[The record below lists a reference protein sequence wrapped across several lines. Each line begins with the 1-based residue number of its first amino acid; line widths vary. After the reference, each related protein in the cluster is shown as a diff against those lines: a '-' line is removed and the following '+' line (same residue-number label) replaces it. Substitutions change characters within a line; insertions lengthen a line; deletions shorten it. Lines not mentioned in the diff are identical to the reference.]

1 MPWARWVVLGL
12 VLFNGGWMAFDGL
25 HAVIKGDYVT
35 PKSGAHTGQLGPWAR
50 VMDAVGIE
58 PRSDVAKWIFVLY
71 GGLFVLAAS
80 CYFAGLVWAP
90 IAVIVM
96 ALLGLWYVPFGTL
109 INIIVIALVIAAKRA
124 G

>member
-1 MPWARWVVLGL
+1 MRFILWFL
-12 VLFNGGWMAFDGL
+12 VTLVITNAGWMTYDGI
-25 HAVIKGDYVT
+25 HAMVTGDYVT
-35 PKSGAHTGQLGPWAR
+35 PDSGRFTGQLGPRAPLVR
-50 VMDAVGIE
+50 SAGIP
-58 PRSDVAKWIFVLY
+58 PRSLLMKWIFVLY
-71 GGLFVLAAS
+71 GGLFVAAAS